1 MSVESLK
8 VYRIGGKD
16 QAPKAEKSVKDF
28 ICCIKMIETL
38 DIKRLNSIISF
49 SENNNVMTTQFSK
62 QTVEQN
68 STAKNSWKSAFT
80 AFADRRAAIML
91 FLGFS
96 AGIPILL
103 IFSSLS
109 LWLGEAGIEKSAV
122 TFFSWAA
129 LGYSFKFVWAPL
141 IDELPVPF
149 LTNKL
154 GRRRAWLL
162 IAQILIICAICIM
175 AFSDPSLGQGYLY
188 QMAVGAVLLGFS
200 AATQDIVIDAYRIE
214 LAETEMQTVLA
225 STYNA
230 GYRIGMIV
238 AGAGALFLAASLG
251 TAKGNYIYDA
261 WKYTYLVMAAV
272 MVVGIITTLLIREPQ
287 VDRVDKNYK
296 KTDYYRLVAVFVM
309 AVASF
314 VCCYIYSDDLI
325 QYLQKTWSIQDSA
338 LKFLM
343 ETVRFLGSGAA
354 AIFVATLLIRIGVV
368 NKKMAYETWV
378 NPIADFFK
386 RYGVK
391 LALVLLLLIGFYRI
405 SDIIAG
411 VISNVFYQDLN
422 FTKEQIAAAVKV
434 YGVFFSLLGG
444 FLGGLLAQ
452 RMNIMKLMFV
462 GAILASST
470 NLIFI
475 GLVKSGAPIQAVTV
489 HVGGQTFTSQPD
501 EVGYWKVLIPNQVL
515 LNANKIQVDAGLLQQ
530 SEPKHFNLPYLKDN
544 GTAQIQL
551 LPITSDN
558 QISVSEATQNVVVKG
573 QVFGVK
579 ASDLNEDKPIKLKL
593 DEKEYSAKLDK
604 DGLFNG
610 TIDGKDLN
618 ASKSKNVIAVLNFK
632 QDHVA
637 VGTQLSYQLTDVKS
651 DIDVDLQP
659 ISALKADSSEPV
671 EIKGKIIEKYS
682 TGWLYLAIILDN
694 LASGLAGAAFIAFLS
709 SLTSVSFTAVQYAI
723 FSSLMTLTPK
733 ILGGYSGTIVTNIGY
748 PKFFLMT
755 TLISIPILILVAWVG
770 KLLKDHEL
778 RKQNELDNSDVII
791 K

>member
-1 MSVESLK
+1 
-8 VYRIGGKD
+8 
-16 QAPKAEKSVKDF
+16 
-28 ICCIKMIETL
+28 
-38 DIKRLNSIISF
+38 
-49 SENNNVMTTQFSK
+49 MTTQLS
-62 QTVEQN
+62 QQSAEQN
-68 STAKNSWKSAFT
+68 STAKNGWKSAFA
-80 AFADRRAAIML
+80 AFIDRRAAIML

-141 IDELPVPF
+141 IDELPVPI
-149 LTNKL
+149 LTKKL

-162 IAQILIICAICIM
+162 IAQVLIICAICIM
-175 AFSDPSLGQGYLY
+175 AFSDPALGQSYIY

-230 GYRIGMIV
+230 GYRLGMIL

-251 TAKGNYIYDA
+251 TAKGNYIYEA
-261 WKYTYLVMAAV
+261 WKYTYLTMALVML
-272 MVVGIITTLLIREPQ
+272 VGIITTLVIREPL
-287 VDRVDKNYK
+287 VNRVDKHYK
-296 KTDYYRLVAVFVM
+296 NIDYYRLVLVFIL

-314 VCCYIYSDDLI
+314 VCLYIYSDDMV
-325 QYLQKTWSIQDSA
+325 QYLQATWKVEDNL

-343 ETVRFLGSGAA
+343 EAVRFLGSGFG
-354 AIFVATLLIRIGVV
+354 AILVATSLIRFGVV

-422 FTKEQIAAAVKV
+422 FTKEQIAEAVKI
-434 YGVFFSLLGG
+434 YGVIFSLLGG

-462 GAILASST
+462 GAVLASST

-475 GLVKSGAPIQAVTV
+475 GLVKSGAPMQAVSV
-489 HVGGQTFTSQPD
+489 QIGDKKFQAQPD
-501 EVGYWKVLIPNQVL
+501 EVGYWKVSVPGQDLVEENTIHIKAALVDQAV
-515 LNANKIQVDAGLLQQ
+515 ANEYTV
-530 SEPKHFNLPYLKDN
+530 PYLKEN
-544 GTAQIQL
+544 AKPQIQL

-558 QISVSEATQNVVVKG
+558 QLSETEAKQSIVVKG
-573 QVFGVK
+573 QIAGIPV
-579 ASDLNEDKPIKLKL
+579 SELNLDQPITLKL
-593 DEKEYSAKLDK
+593 DGKSYPAKLDK
-604 DGLFNG
+604 DGLFSG
-610 TIDGKDLN
+610 AIDGKALY
-618 ASKSKNVIAVLNFK
+618 ASGSKNVIAVVNYQHAQAALS
-632 QDHVA
+632 
-637 VGTQLSYQLTDVKS
+637 TQQSYQLTTIKS
-651 DIDVDLQP
+651 DIDVDVQP
-659 ISALKADSSEPV
+659 IPVIKADSSAAV
-671 EIKGKIIEKYS
+671 EIKGKVIEKYS
-682 TGWLYLAIILDN
+682 SGWLYFAIVVDN

-733 ILGGYSGTIVTNIGY
+733 ILGGYSGTIVTHIGY

-755 TLISIPILILVAWVG
+755 TLIGIPILLLVLWVG
-770 KLLKDHEL
+770 KLLREHQAQKVNQSIE
-778 RKQNELDNSDVII
+778 
-791 K
+791 

>member
-1 MSVESLK
+1 
-8 VYRIGGKD
+8 
-16 QAPKAEKSVKDF
+16 
-28 ICCIKMIETL
+28 
-38 DIKRLNSIISF
+38 
-49 SENNNVMTTQFSK
+49 MTTQPS
-62 QTVEQN
+62 QQSSEQN
-68 STAKNSWKSAFT
+68 STAKNGWKSAFA
-80 AFADRRAAIML
+80 AFLDRRAAIML

-141 IDELPVPF
+141 IDELPVPV
-149 LTNKL
+149 LTKKL

-162 IAQILIICAICIM
+162 IAQLLIICAICIM
-175 AFSDPSLGQGYLY
+175 AFSDPALGQSYIY

-230 GYRIGMIV
+230 GYRLGMIV

-251 TAKGNYIYDA
+251 TAKGNYIYEA
-261 WKYTYLVMAAV
+261 WKYTYLMMAVV
-272 MVVGIITTLLIREPQ
+272 MVVGLVTTLLIREPQ
-287 VDRVDKNYK
+287 VNRVDKHYK
-296 KTDYYRLVAVFVM
+296 NIDYYRLVLVFVL

-314 VCCYIYSDDLI
+314 VCFYIYSDDLI
-325 QYLQKTWSIQDSA
+325 QYLQSIWKIEDSF

-343 ETVRFLGSGAA
+343 EAVRFLGSGAGA
-354 AIFVATLLIRIGVV
+354 VFVASVLIRLGVV
-368 NKKMAYETWV
+368 NQQMAYETWV

-386 RYGVK
+386 RYGLK

-422 FTKEQIAAAVKV
+422 FTKEQIAEAVKI
-434 YGVFFSLLGG
+434 YGVIFSLLGG

-462 GAILASST
+462 GAVLASST

-475 GLVKSGAPIQAVTV
+475 GLVKSGAPMQAVQI
-489 HVGGQTFTSQPD
+489 HVADKTFQATPD
-501 EVGYWKVLIPNQVL
+501 EVGYWKVKIPSQDLVQTKTL
-515 LNANKIQVDAGLLQQ
+515 RIDAALADQTVAQQ
-530 SEPKHFNLPYLKDN
+530 YTVPYLIDN
-544 GTAQIQL
+544 GTAQIKL
-551 LPITSDN
+551 FPVTSDN
-558 QISVSEATQNVVVKG
+558 SLTTAESKQSIVIKG
-573 QVFGVK
+573 QTVGVK
-579 ASDLNEDKPIKLKL
+579 LTDLQEDKPITLKL
-593 DEKEYSAKLDK
+593 DAKTYPAKLDK
-604 DGLFNG
+604 DGLFSG
-610 TIDGKDLN
+610 TIDGKDLQAS
-618 ASKSKNVIAVLNFK
+618 ASKTIIAVVNYKNPKTSLYTD
-632 QDHVA
+632 QR
-637 VGTQLSYQLTDVKS
+637 YQLTEKKA
-651 DIDVDLQP
+651 DIDVDIQP
-659 ISALKADSSEPV
+659 VPVVKADTNTSV
-671 EIKGKIIEKYS
+671 EIKGKVIEQYS
-682 TGWLYLAIILDN
+682 SGWLYFAIVVDN

-755 TLISIPILILVAWVG
+755 TLIGIPILLLVLWVA
-770 KLLKDHEL
+770 KLLREHQL
-778 RKQNELDNSDVII
+778 RETQD
-791 K
+791 

>member
-1 MSVESLK
+1 
-8 VYRIGGKD
+8 
-16 QAPKAEKSVKDF
+16 
-28 ICCIKMIETL
+28 
-38 DIKRLNSIISF
+38 
-49 SENNNVMTTQFSK
+49 MTTQLS
-62 QTVEQN
+62 QQSSEQN
-68 STAKNSWKSAFT
+68 STAKNGWKSAFA
-80 AFADRRAAIML
+80 AFLDRRAAIML

-141 IDELPVPF
+141 IDELPVPV
-149 LTNKL
+149 LTKKL

-162 IAQILIICAICIM
+162 IAQLLIICAICIM
-175 AFSDPSLGQGYLY
+175 AFSDPALGQSYIY

-230 GYRIGMIV
+230 GYRLGMIV

-251 TAKGNYIYDA
+251 TAKGNYIYEA
-261 WKYTYLVMAAV
+261 WKYTYITMAVV
-272 MVVGIITTLLIREPQ
+272 MVVGLITTLLIREPQ
-287 VDRVDKNYK
+287 VNRVDKHYK
-296 KTDYYRLVAVFVM
+296 NIDYYRLVLVFVL

-314 VCCYIYSDDLI
+314 VCFYIYSDDLI
-325 QYLQKTWSIQDSA
+325 QYLQSIWKIEDSF

-343 ETVRFLGSGAA
+343 EAVRFLGSGAGA
-354 AIFVATLLIRIGVV
+354 VFVASVLIRLGVV
-368 NKKMAYETWV
+368 NQQMAYETWV

-386 RYGVK
+386 RYGLK

-422 FTKEQIAAAVKV
+422 FTKEQIAEAVKI
-434 YGVFFSLLGG
+434 YGVIFSLLGG

-462 GAILASST
+462 GAVLASST

-475 GLVKSGAPIQAVTV
+475 GLVKSGAPMQAVQI
-489 HVGGQTFTSQPD
+489 HVADKTFQATPD
-501 EVGYWKVLIPNQVL
+501 EVGYWKVTIPSQDLVQTKTL
-515 LNANKIQVDAGLLQQ
+515 RIDAALADQTVAQQ
-530 SEPKHFNLPYLKDN
+530 YTVPYLIDN
-544 GTAQIQL
+544 GTAQIKL
-551 LPITSDN
+551 FPVTSDN
-558 QISVSEATQNVVVKG
+558 SLTAAESKQSIVIKG
-573 QVFGVK
+573 QTVGLK
-579 ASDLNEDKPIKLKL
+579 LTDLQEDKPITLKL
-593 DEKEYSAKLDK
+593 DAKTYPAKLDK
-604 DGLFNG
+604 DGLFSG
-610 TIDGKDLN
+610 TIDGKDLQAS
-618 ASKSKNVIAVLNFK
+618 ASKTIIAVVNYKNPKTSLYTD
-632 QDHVA
+632 QR
-637 VGTQLSYQLTDVKS
+637 YQLTEKKA
-651 DIDVDLQP
+651 DIDVDIQP
-659 ISALKADSSEPV
+659 VPVVKADTNTSV
-671 EIKGKIIEKYS
+671 EIKGKVIEQYS
-682 TGWLYLAIILDN
+682 SGWLYFAIVVDN

-755 TLISIPILILVAWVG
+755 TLIGIPILLLVLWVA
-770 KLLKDHEL
+770 KLLREHQL
-778 RKQNELDNSDVII
+778 REMQD
-791 K
+791 